1 MAKKANITPHTLETY
16 AIVSKVERRLTD
28 LYGSTYQGVLQLSQ
42 VRNAIAAG
50 QPFTFEKN
58 RPETKALIKSL
69 DTLSQRVD
77 RLLQDSV
84 TLAWQK
90 GEDSVTNACYS
101 AFGRTAAGRDAVRAI
116 ADRAREDLRGRG
128 VSAGAFYTQKHG
140 GLNISDRVW
149 GNSLFAK
156 QEIEEIIQQG
166 ILQGKSADEI
176 SRSVRGYLNNP
187 SKLFRRVRNKETGEL
202 ELSKNAKNY
211 HPGRGVYRS
220 SYQNALRLARTE
232 VNAAYRRAEWESY
245 QNNPLIT
252 GYRIELSNNHTT
264 TIRGKKVVLRDI
276 CDDMAGE
283 YPKTFQWTGWHPQCR
298 CRMVPIFIK
307 ESDFR
312 ARIRALAAGKLDEW
326 KASNTVTEP
335 PKAFTD
341 WVAENADRLK
351 AGKQMPYF
359 IADNYVGG
367 DPTKGLVKSIS
378 SLKQQV
384 QQSKKIEPV
393 TEYDAELAQLET
405 WSATFELDTTQAR
418 ILREAGDKA
427 GLKQEIERLQELWQ
441 DRSADWS
448 AARTRLRIFAEQ
460 LKPWPETFA
469 KYGAILDELTMKSK
483 GPTWREALVRLRNAS
498 NQAKAD
504 YARMNEEKKRKEAE
518 EKAKQAKEAA
528 KKNGVIPPELEKE
541 WFKEGDKRAD
551 PEFWKLIDP
560 DKPIALKVMDKT
572 PEGGA
577 YYQDSSK
584 TVYFQKGSRRDASSW
599 YRTRLIYHEFGHG
612 IDYQRGLRW
621 SKEVATIREA
631 QRKRLMEKVTYHT
644 KELEWVTNKE
654 TGSGSW
660 EYVTKPVKIARAD
673 AICRRIDAVLDRMAG
688 MKPETFK
695 RLFPGMT
702 RADYGEAALAVKDTI
717 KSLIVKYGAGHSTK
731 YFSYSGMKETE
742 WLAHCFE
749 NTFAGNSVF
758 KHFMP
763 TEYKE
768 MVDYIKSLSKY

>member
-1 MAKKANITPHTLETY
+1 MAKKAKITPHTLETY

-42 VRNAIAAG
+42 VRRAISEG
-50 QPFTFEKN
+50 RPFTFEPN
-58 RPETKALIKSL
+58 RPETKALIRSL
-69 DTLSQRVD
+69 DTLAKQTD

-90 GEDSVTNACYS
+90 GEASVTNACFS

-128 VSAGAFYTQKHG
+128 VSAGAYYTQKHG

-149 GNSLFAK
+149 GNSLFGK

-202 ELSKNAKNY
+202 ELSRNAKNY

-264 TIRGKKVVLRDI
+264 LIKGKRVALRDI
-276 CDDMAGE
+276 CDELAGE

-307 ESDFR
+307 EGDFR

-326 KASNTVTEP
+326 KAGNTVTEP
-335 PKAFTD
+335 PRAFTD

-359 IADNYVGG
+359 VADNYVGG
-367 DPTKGLVKSIS
+367 DPTRGLVKEITG
-378 SLKQQV
+378 LKKAV

-393 TEYDAELAQLET
+393 TEWDHEIASLDRWAK
-405 WSATFELDTTQAR
+405 AFDLDTTQAKV
-418 ILREAGDKA
+418 LRDAGDRK
-427 GLKQEIERLQELWQ
+427 GLRAELDRLQQLRD
-441 DRSADWS
+441 DRNVAW
-448 AARTRLRIFAEQ
+448 AIEN
-460 LKPWPETFA
+460 A
-469 KYGAILDELTMKSK
+469 KLSGIISK
-483 GPTWREALVRLRNAS
+483 
-498 NQAKAD
+498 
-504 YARMNEEKKRKEAE
+504 M
-518 EKAKQAKEAA
+518 EAA
-528 KKNGVIPPELEKE
+528 KFWTLAQQYRAQQALYRTKETLNWKDGIKQLKALQGQAAAELAEAEKKKAEARKKNIIPPELEKE
-541 WFKEGDKRAD
+541 WFKEGDKRTD

-560 DKPIALKVMDKT
+560 DKPIALKIMDKT

-577 YYQDSSK
+577 YYMDSEK
-584 TVYFQKGSRRDASSW
+584 AVYFQKGSRRDASSW

-612 IDYQRGLRW
+612 IDFQRGLRW
-621 SKEVATIREA
+621 STEVATIREA
-631 QRKRLMEKVTYHT
+631 QRKRMLQKVQYYK
-644 KELEWVTNKE
+644 KELEWVTDKN
-654 TGSGSW
+654 GSGSW

-673 AICRRIDAVLDRMAG
+673 AICRRIDAVLDRIDG

-702 RADYGEAALAVKDTI
+702 RADYQEAALAVKDTI
-717 KSLIVKYGAGHSTK
+717 KSLVVKYGEGHTTK
-731 YFSYSGMKETE
+731 YFSYAGMKETE